1 MLQGTVPKTS
11 QTGFGWQTRHGSS
24 TKGQGMNGDH
34 TRLTPMVTHWM
45 PRTDTMETQYGRLSN
60 LEWCHKDAARM
71 NAGGG
76 LHCYVVEHIATKAC
90 AITKANPVS
99 IEASGC
105 RIL

>member
-1 MLQGTVPKTS
+1 
-11 QTGFGWQTRHGSS
+11 
-24 TKGQGMNGDH
+24 MNGDH

-45 PRTDTMETQYGRLSN
+45 PRTDTMETQYGRLTN

-71 NAGGG
+71 NSGGG

-105 RIL
+105 RILNHEQ